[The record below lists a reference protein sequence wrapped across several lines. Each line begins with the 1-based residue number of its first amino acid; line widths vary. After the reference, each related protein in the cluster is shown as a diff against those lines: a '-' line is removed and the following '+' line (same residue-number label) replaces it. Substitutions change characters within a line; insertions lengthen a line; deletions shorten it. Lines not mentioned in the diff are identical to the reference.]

1 MAHPLKARIIN
12 TPQTACFLIVLSL
25 FLSGVACLDTKPNC
39 ANLMPQ
45 YFADFFASR
54 FAAERFSGTTCCRI
68 RTSKSQVPSGYV
80 RTIRCLILRSQ
91 KRVESA
97 RRVLVRDAL

>member
-12 TPQTACFLIVLSL
+12 TPQTACFLIVL
-25 FLSGVACLDTKPNC
+25 FLSLSGLACLDTKPNC

-68 RTSKSQVPSGYV
+68 RTSKSHTVPSGLCADDSVASY
-80 RTIRCLILRSQ
+80 RDLRS
-91 KRVESA
+91 
-97 RRVLVRDAL
+97 VRDAL